1 MQFFTMNLQITFKIM
16 FLFIWTFVTANKFRN
31 YKVPCLL
38 IWITIIYFLEQ
49 ICPLRN
55 NQFSKTCGVCP
66 KNCQNLNQN
75 TCLLSTFVLYN
86 CCICNP
92 GYVFLNGDD
101 GDCVKPEECPKWI
114 FLLEV
119 K

>member
-1 MQFFTMNLQITFKIM
+1 MNLQITFKIM
-16 FLFIWTFVTANKFRN
+16 FLFIWTFVTANKFQ
-31 YKVPCLL
+31 
-38 IWITIIYFLEQ
+38 Q
-49 ICPLRN
+49 ICPLR

-101 GDCVKPEECPKWI
+101 GDCVKPEECPK
-114 FLLEV
+114 
-119 K
+119 